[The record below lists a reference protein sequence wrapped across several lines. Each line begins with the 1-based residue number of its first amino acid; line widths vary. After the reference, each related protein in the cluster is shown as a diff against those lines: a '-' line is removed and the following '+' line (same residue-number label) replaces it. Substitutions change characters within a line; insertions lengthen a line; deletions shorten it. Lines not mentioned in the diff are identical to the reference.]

1 MTRRAHD
8 VIQGVLSGLVLLSA
22 TLVFGVL
29 PAISTA
35 AHAQPLTVQW
45 DSLGGDPVQPLAT
58 GIAVRPEFY
67 GDTLFA
73 TSRGDLFRLLPDE
86 ASFGPEISETNN
98 PGPGTG
104 IEITEE
110 GYLLTEDGRVS
121 YSTDGGVRWAD
132 ATGLEDMGFAQ
143 SIHQT
148 RHPASSGVVLA
159 GGSRGSVWV
168 SDDGTA
174 WTRLFDFGST
184 GFRSVEI
191 VYDLLGG
198 DEMSAPWAGRLLAG
212 FIGFVRYSDDGGQ
225 TWTDATG
232 FPFLQAQSI
241 AEAPD
246 GTLYLTAENAV
257 LRSRDGGASWQRV
270 HTLRPEDWDVA
281 LLFGGHLAVAPD
293 GTVWLGI
300 YGRSNETD
308 SNGNRQRWGTF
319 AYSTDEG
326 ATWTEA
332 ATGYTGRYQVND
344 VLIDGRGRLVAAT
357 FGGVW
362 RTRASVVVASE
373 DAPPGKPG
381 ETTLLGVPY
390 PNPTQD
396 AVTVPLTLTR
406 PAEVRVTVVDLLGRE
421 VAVLT
426 EGPQQAGRHA
436 LALDT
441 ASLAPGLYVVRAT
454 VDAAAAETRRFSV
467 VR

>member
-1 MTRRAHD
+1 MRRRTHH
-8 VIQGVLSGLVLLSA
+8 VIQVALSGLVLLSA
-22 TLVFGVL
+22 VL
-29 PAISTA
+29 ACSTA

-45 DSLGGDPVQPLAT
+45 DSLGGDERRPNMND
-58 GIAVRPEFY
+58 IAVSPEVY

-73 TSRGDLFRLLPDE
+73 TSGSALYRLLPDD
-86 ASFGPEISETNN
+86 ATFGPQFSESIN
-98 PGPGTG
+98 PSPGRVLA
-104 IEITEE
+104 ITRE
-110 GYLLTEDGRVS
+110 GYLLSEETGGVI
-121 YSTDGGVRWAD
+121 YSTDGGVIWTD
-132 ATGLEDMGFAQ
+132 AEGVDDILAVNM
-143 SIHQT
+143 IHQT
-148 RHPASSGVVLA
+148 RHPTNDGVLLVA
-159 GGSRGSVWV
+159 DSRGSIWV
-168 SDDGTA
+168 SDDGIA

-232 FPFLQAQSI
+232 FPFLMPQSI
-241 AEAPD
+241 AEGPD
-246 GTLYLTAENAV
+246 GTLYLTADTAIF
-257 LRSRDGGASWQRV
+257 RSRDGGASWQRV
-270 HTLRPEDWDVA
+270 HTLDPDDWEIDRA
-281 LLFGGHLAVAPD
+281 LTSHVAVAP
-293 GTVWLGI
+293 GGIVWLGLHGAI
-300 YGRSNETD
+300 DEE
-308 SNGNRQRWGTF
+308 NGARRWGTF

-326 ATWTEA
+326 VTWTEA

-381 ETTLLGVPY
+381 ETALLGVPY

-396 AVTVPLTLTR
+396 AVTVPLTLAQ

-426 EGPQQAGRHA
+426 DGAQQAGRHA
-436 LALDT
+436 LPLDT
-441 ASLAPGLYVVRAT
+441 DSLAPGLYVVRAT
-454 VDAAAAETRRFSV
+454 VDDAPAQTQCFSV